1 MEIRIIREEK
11 DEEKVLKE
19 MKNEGGIS
27 ELERAIETKKEI
39 PHYYSPVKIQLFP
52 SAEQLKFLEEN
63 YFIKNKKNKGKMEVY
78 KYLHQIS
85 REINSPVYLNIYWE
99 DSFGFETDAETEDA
113 IASVTERIY
122 RVRTTSKDL
131 EKIEGSINPLFPGWR
146 SSLTGYWTKNFFDAL
161 QILNNRHNSVPGGGL
176 SWSVISVTTLD
187 NVVTDE
193 ELKEKMK
200 GGNAPFDFHEL
211 FVVEVKDEDKILD
224 VPFV

>member
-1 MEIRIIREEK
+1 MYKARNDGGLEE
-11 DEEKVLKE
+11 LKKAFE
-19 MKNEGGIS
+19 
-27 ELERAIETKKEI
+27 AKKEI
-39 PHYYSPVKIQLFP
+39 PYRYTPIKIQLFP
-52 SAEQLKFLEEN
+52 SAEQLEFLEKS
-63 YFIKNKKNKGKMEVY
+63 YFIKNKKNGKKLEVY
-78 KYLHQIS
+78 KYLQQVS
-85 REINSPVYLNIYWE
+85 KEIKSSPVYLNIYWE
-99 DSFGFETDAETEDA
+99 DAFSFETDAETEDA

-176 SWSVISVTTLD
+176 SWSVISVTMLD